1 MSTLFVARTVQT
13 TLELELVQGILSDR
27 YVRVSFVTLL
37 SGHSLCFSLCKLANR
52 HQSALQNTGT
62 TLLE

>member
-13 TLELELVQGILSDR
+13 TLALEVVQGILSDR
-27 YVRVSFVTLL
+27 YVRVSFVTL

-62 TLLE
+62 TLLK